1 MPGDD
6 FEIVDNDKRTLARHS
21 LGRLKAL
28 APTFPEG
35 SPRRLACME
44 LIAER
49 EQALG
54 LEAQRTALRRS
65 NIAVAI
71 SVAAFVLPPAAFV
84 SWIFLKPPEPVAQ
97 RAVVPE
103 RKSPAV
109 VRPVARPSPSPSPV
123 EAPPLPESLSVP
135 PVTE

>member
-1 MPGDD
+1 
-6 FEIVDNDKRTLARHS
+6 
-21 LGRLKAL
+21 
-28 APTFPEG
+28 
-35 SPRRLACME
+35 ME

-84 SWIFLKPPEPVAQ
+84 SWIFLKPHEPVAQ

-123 EAPPLPESLSVP
+123 EAPPLPESLSAP